1 MHDSSAKN
9 AARIR
14 ASILVAALGAA
25 LPLYAAG
32 DPLPPE
38 RSHGAVVYRSGGIGE
53 SESAAMKSAA
63 NRYPLEVSFAQRN
76 ESGAAVYDAGN
87 RLSICD
93 DSGRQVLSAVSEGP
107 FLLARLP
114 AGHDSL
120 TASRNGDARTRKVTI
135 VSHPHER
142 ILLAWKQSHVRDR

>member
-14 ASILVAALGAA
+14 ASILVATLGAA

-38 RSHGAVVYRSGGIGE
+38 QFHGAVVYRSGGIGE
-53 SESAAMKSAA
+53 SESAAMKAAA
-63 NRYPLEVSFAQRN
+63 NRYPLEVLFAQRN

-87 RLSICD
+87 RLSIRD
-93 DSGRQVLSAVSEGP
+93 DGGEQLLSTVSEGP

-114 AGHDSL
+114 AGRYTL
-120 TASRNGDARTRKVTI
+120 EASRNGDARTRTVTI
-135 VSHPHER
+135 GPR
-142 ILLAWKQSHVRDR
+142 HVRVVFEWGSSP